1 MQRALSPTAEHQA
14 LPATKTA
21 GKSEGGVA
29 RVCLVAI
36 TGAHG
41 VKGRVRI
48 KSFTADPSSIASYGP
63 LSDESGERRFVVEVT
78 GESKGTLLAEID
90 GVDDRDAADALR
102 GTRLYVDR
110 SALPAPEEEEFYQAD
125 LIGLAA
131 LRGDGSTLGKVVA
144 VNDFGAGASLEIA
157 DEAGKTVLVPFT
169 SAAVPVIDIAGGM
182 LVVEPPVGLLDPAPQ
197 AEEASSTAG
206 EASS

>member
-1 MQRALSPTAEHQA
+1 MQRAQSPIADHRSRPSAAHE
-14 LPATKTA
+14 
-21 GKSEGGVA
+21 EGQRTGDVA
-29 RVCLVAI
+29 RICLGVI

-48 KSFTADPSSIASYGP
+48 KSFTAEPQAIASYGP
-63 LSDESGERRFVVEVT
+63 LSDERGERRFTIEVT
-78 GESKGTLLAEID
+78 GESKGTLLAVIEGI
-90 GVDDRDAADALR
+90 DDRDAAEALR

-110 SALPAPEEEEFYQAD
+110 AALPEPEDEEFYQAD
-125 LIGLAA
+125 LIGLTA

-169 SAAVPVIDIAGGM
+169 SAAVPRVDIAAGT
-182 LVVEPPVGLLDPAPQ
+182 LRVELPEGLLEPASQ
-197 AEEASSTAG
+197 AEEASS
-206 EASS
+206 